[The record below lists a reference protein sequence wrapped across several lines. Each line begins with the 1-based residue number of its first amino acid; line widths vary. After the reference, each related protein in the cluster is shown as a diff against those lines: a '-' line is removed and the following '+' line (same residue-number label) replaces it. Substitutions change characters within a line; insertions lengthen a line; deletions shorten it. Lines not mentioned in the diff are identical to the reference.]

1 MNDKIIEFLEKR
13 GFLLEKDGQGYE
25 IRIGHR
31 SLAGGLNEIFAGTDE
46 LEAISQLGRI
56 VTISC
61 GGEALIL
68 KIMKE
73 SV

>member
-1 MNDKIIEFLEKR
+1 MSDKIIEFLKKR
-13 GFLLEKDGQGYE
+13 GFLLEKDDRGFE
-25 IRIGHR
+25 IRIGLR

-46 LEAISQLGRI
+46 LEAISELGRI

-61 GGEALIL
+61 GHEALIL

-73 SV
+73 

>member
-1 MNDKIIEFLEKR
+1 MSDKIIEFLEKR
-13 GFLLEKDGQGYE
+13 GFLLEKDDQGFE

-46 LEAISQLGRI
+46 LEAIGQLGRI

-61 GGEALIL
+61 GREALIL

-73 SV
+73 

>member
-1 MNDKIIEFLEKR
+1 MSDQVIEFLEKR
-13 GFLLEKDGQGYE
+13 GFLLEKVDQGFE
-25 IRIGHR
+25 VRIGHR

-61 GGEALIL
+61 GHEALIL
-68 KIMKE
+68 KIKKE
-73 SV
+73 